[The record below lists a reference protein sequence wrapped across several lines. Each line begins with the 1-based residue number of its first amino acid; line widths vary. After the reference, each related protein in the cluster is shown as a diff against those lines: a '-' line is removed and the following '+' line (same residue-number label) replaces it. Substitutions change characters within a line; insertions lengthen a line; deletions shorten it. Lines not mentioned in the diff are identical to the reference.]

1 MTDSAHLSSGVLAA
15 VLGAAALHALWNSL
29 VKSASDKFLSSAI
42 VALWCGVAA
51 VLAALVLPRPAEAAM
66 PFIIASALIH
76 IVYFILV
83 GQLYRTADL
92 SVAYPIMRGLAP
104 LIAAIIALVTLGE
117 MPPPIASLG
126 VLALVTGVL
135 AMGASGLAHG
145 RIDRQTVIVAL
156 ANSAVIAIY
165 SVIDGEGARLSGAG
179 SAFAF
184 AYNSWADALT
194 ALAYLP
200 IILFLRGRG
209 RSCRLC
215 GRLVARSDRRPR
227 RLFRLRDRHLGDD
240 ARPDRRRR
248 RAPRDV
254 GRVCGHHRN
263 RGARRAVPQATRG
276 CGACHSRRHH
286 PPALRLIDR
295 PSSLLGALP
304 LKIDIAAR
312 AYRVENRP
320 IRIGD
325 SVKLVGFER
334 PAGLASLQE
343 TERLNLAKALLHEQV
358 EMAIRFAE
366 REAGRGEQ
374 RFGGCGSNI
383 HRMRC
388 SGCTTGSAGSP

>member
-51 VLAALVLPRPAEAAM
+51 VIAALVLPRPAEAAM
-66 PFIIASALIH
+66 PFIVASALIH

-83 GQLYRTADL
+83 GHLYRSADL

-104 LIAAIIALVTLGE
+104 LIAAVIALVTLGE

-165 SVIDGEGARLSGAG
+165 SVIDGEGARISGAG
-179 SAFAF
+179 ASFAF

-200 IILFLRGRG
+200 IILCLRGRG
-209 RSCRLC
+209 V
-215 GRLVARSDRRPR
+215 VAFAGDWRRG
-227 RLFRLRDRHLGDD
+227 LIGGLAAFLGY
-240 ARPDRRRR
+240 AIVVWAMT
-248 RAPRDV
+248 RAPI
-254 GRVCGHHRN
+254 
-263 RGARRAVPQATRG
+263 AAVA
-276 CGACHSRRHH
+276 
-286 PPALRLIDR
+286 ALRETSVVFAAIIGVVALGEPFHRQRAIAVLVILAGIV
-295 PSSLLGALP
+295 LL
-304 LKIDIAAR
+304 
-312 AYRVENRP
+312 RV
-320 IRIGD
+320 G
-325 SVKLVGFER
+325 
-334 PAGLASLQE
+334 
-343 TERLNLAKALLHEQV
+343 
-358 EMAIRFAE
+358 
-366 REAGRGEQ
+366 
-374 RFGGCGSNI
+374 
-383 HRMRC
+383 
-388 SGCTTGSAGSP
+388 